1 MKRPVE
7 SPKLTTD
14 LLVREVEVVF
24 LELLA
29 RDPNASAWQSVQS
42 REVDTLTALMRRLA
56 PAALTVD
63 DVLRAAET
71 SPALT
76 CRSAPAQILD
86 GQLSHWVLHCNPRKL
101 PGVTSAATQADF
113 ARLAKQFNAASHR
126 PTPGL
131 SATEVTLKA
140 VDGLRPKT
148 TDPSQPPPFEATVTV
163 RNIGYGSAD
172 AVEVTRVV
180 CPPWVKAAV
189 DGRRITLQA
198 NLAFNG
204 CYRGP
209 VTVETNAGPVTL
221 TVSSGHWHGPAST
234 EDRVNWRSLVTPHAH
249 LDHAAAAQLIEEH
262 LLATGYRPL
271 AGGFFARDGD
281 HDEGESPAP
290 VQAATRTWVISARH
304 LEEVQ
309 LPAQGH
315 APLVRLYSPDGADRY
330 DVLYD
335 GEALHGEALA
345 DLFLIWDV
353 KAGWE
358 LHLAPYRGHYQ
369 FDVRRPGT
377 WLHAAAAEYRAV
389 STLQALNRTPLFW
402 DLLEDWLAA
411 GAPVKLLLQ
420 DSETGLLQELRRRF
434 PSQLECRTATEPIGE
449 SRLFFLPEEGGEH
462 IFRLPDGQVLH
473 RSPWPEDLWTQS
485 GPVARHERDLPAKLK
500 AVKAPVSPARPAE
513 PVVPAS
519 SILPAYEVW
528 HGPVAHPLLMAPE
541 KVLLSI
547 QAILQV
553 EGPMVGHHLY
563 ARYVQ
568 AVQASKTGAAISPMQ
583 LKKVLNPLLY
593 RAVQAGQLTAEDEF
607 GTGGQIGLV
616 YRLPGQA
623 TRPRQKGD
631 RTLPCIPVSELRAV
645 VATLPRQ
652 PGQAQAKELE
662 QVAWVLEQFGFG
674 QFIEGGVERVRP
686 LIRERSQVKVP
697 PEHNTRRRIR

>member
-7 SPKLTTD
+7 APKLTTD

-42 REVDTLTALMRRLA
+42 REVDTLTALRRRLA
-56 PAALTVD
+56 LAALTVD

-76 CRSAPAQILD
+76 CRSAPTQILD

-113 ARLAKQFNAASHR
+113 ARLAKQFNAAGHR

-140 VDGLRPKT
+140 VEGLRPKT
-148 TDPSQPPPFEATVTV
+148 MDPGQPPPFEATVTV

-234 EDRVNWRSLVTPHAH
+234 EDRVNWRSLVTSHAH

-271 AGGFFARDGD
+271 AGGFFARDD
-281 HDEGESPAP
+281 DKGESPAP

-304 LEEVQ
+304 LEEVR

-345 DLFLIWDV
+345 DLFLMWDV

-420 DSETGLLQELRRRF
+420 DSETSLLQELRRRF
-434 PSQLECRTATEPIGE
+434 PAQLECRTAKEPIGE

-485 GPVARHERDLPAKLK
+485 GPMASQENDLPSKLK
-500 AVKAPVSPARPAE
+500 SGKAPSSPTRPS
-513 PVVPAS
+513 PRV
-519 SILPAYEVW
+519 LPAYEVW
-528 HGPVAHPLLMAPE
+528 QGPVAHPLLMGPE
-541 KVLLSI
+541 KVLLSVK
-547 QAILQV
+547 AILEV

-563 ARYVQ
+563 ARYGE
-568 AVQASKTGAAISPMQ
+568 AVRASKSGAVVSPMQ
-583 LKKVLNPLLY
+583 LKKTLNPLLY
-593 RAVQAGQLTAEDEF
+593 RAVQAGQLTAEDELS
-607 GTGGQIGLV
+607 GGGQIGLV

-631 RTLPCIPVSELRAV
+631 RTLAHIPVSELRAV
-645 VATLPRQ
+645 VATLPRR
-652 PGQAQAKELE
+652 PGKPHADELE

-674 QFIEGGVERVRP
+674 RFIEGGVERVRP
-686 LIRERSQVKVP
+686 LLRERSSATEP
-697 PEHNTRRRIR
+697 AEPSSRRRVR